1 MKISDKGLN
10 IIKEFEGYGREL
22 PNGDCTAYQE
32 HLGAGKYDIPTIG
45 WGCTEGVTMGL
56 VWTRA
61 QAEEALRREI
71 TKFED
76 GVTSLVRFIPTQN
89 QFDAL
94 VSFSYNVGLGAL
106 AKSSVLRLA
115 NAGDYHGAADAFSMW
130 TKAQGQTLAGLVRR
144 RHEEAALFLEPSTD
158 EAPLAMAQKVDE
170 PVEGWSPTTTSIM
183 NNTQSSVAAGGI
195 GVGALHYF
203 GLDPYGAITLVK
215 QYGIELA
222 IIGCVLIFVITE
234 AFKHFKGGNQ

>member
-45 WGCTEGVTMGL
+45 WGCTEGITMGL

-76 GVTSLVRFIPTQN
+76 GVTSLAKFIPTQN

-106 AKSSVLRLA
+106 EKSSVMRLA
-115 NAGDYHGAADAFSMW
+115 NAGDFHGAAASFGLW
-130 TKAQGQTLAGLVRR
+130 NKAQGITLAGLTRR
-144 RHEEAALFLEPSTD
+144 RAMEAALFVEDSSGPK
-158 EAPLAMAQKVDE
+158 MAQSVDE
-170 PVEGWSPTTTSIM
+170 PVEGWSPTTTSVL
-183 NNTQSSVAAGGI
+183 NNTQSTVAGTGLI
-195 GVGALHYF
+195 VGALHYL
-203 GLDPYGAITLVK
+203 GLDPVGLVSLIK
-215 QYGIELA
+215 TYGIEAA
-222 IIGCVLIFVITE
+222 IVGCVLIFVITE
-234 AFKHFKGGNQ
+234 AFKHFKGDKQ

>member
-1 MKISDKGLN
+1 MKISDKGLS

-32 HLGAGKYDIPTIG
+32 HLGGGKYDIPTIG

-115 NAGDYHGAADAFSMW
+115 NSGDFHGAADAFSMW
-130 TKAQGQTLAGLVRR
+130 TKAQGQTLPGLVRR
-144 RHEEAALFLEPSTD
+144 RHEEAALFLEPTD
-158 EAPLAMAQKVDE
+158 DLVRQAMPQKIDE
-170 PVEGWSPTTTSIM
+170 PNEGWSPTTTAVA
-183 NNTQSSVAAGGI
+183 NNAMSTTGAAGA
-195 GVGALHYF
+195 GVGVLGYF
-203 GLDPYGAITLVK
+203 GMDPFSIISLIKNYPFELLIGAGFLIFAIT
-215 QYGIELA
+215 ES
-222 IIGCVLIFVITE
+222 
-234 AFKHFKGGNQ
+234 FKYFKGDKQ